1 MAHYESW
8 THHSWSRTVACV
20 IKTKTLGIG
29 CCVSRKYHHNIY
41 FGSSNNFFKP
51 ERKNSI
57 SGLTWDWDLLRMWR
71 HACKVMKYCHE
82 LRMGLIILLINLI
95 NKINTQQYELQS
107 CDTSHEAAISPPKLN
122 KDRLQTFK
130 SLLKLFSISESLL
143 NEKECKFL
151 RIAFR

>member
-8 THHSWSRTVACV
+8 THHSRSRTVACV
-20 IKTKTLGIG
+20 IKTKTLG
-29 CCVSRKYHHNIY
+29 CCVGRKYHNNIY
-41 FGSSNNFFKP
+41 FGSSNNFIKV
-51 ERKNSI
+51 ERRKCN
-57 SGLTWDWDLLRMWR
+57 LLRMWR
-71 HACKVMKYCHE
+71 HPCKVMKYCHE

-107 CDTSHEAAISPPKLN
+107 RDDSHEFALSPPKLN

>member
-1 MAHYESW
+1 MLPENII
-8 THHSWSRTVACV
+8 T
-20 IKTKTLGIG
+20 IFILGQATI
-29 CCVSRKYHHNIY
+29 
-41 FGSSNNFFKP
+41 SSSLKGENA
-51 ERKNSI
+51 I
-57 SGLTWDWDLLRMWR
+57 SGFILDLLRMWR
-71 HACKVMKYCHE
+71 HPCKVMKYCHE

-95 NKINTQQYELQS
+95 NKINTQQYELES
-107 CDTSHEAAISPPKLN
+107 RDASHESALSPPKLN

>member
-1 MAHYESW
+1 MLAENII
-8 THHSWSRTVACV
+8 T
-20 IKTKTLGIG
+20 IFILGQAQATI
-29 CCVSRKYHHNIY
+29 
-41 FGSSNNFFKP
+41 SSSLKG
-51 ERKNSI
+51 KKAI
-57 SGLTWDWDLLRMWR
+57 SGFIWDLLRMWR
-71 HACKVMKYCHE
+71 HPCKVMKYCHE

-107 CDTSHEAAISPPKLN
+107 RDYSHEAALSPPKLN

>member
-1 MAHYESW
+1 MKVGHITTEAEQQAQA
-8 THHSWSRTVACV
+8 VV
-20 IKTKTLGIG
+20 LQ
-29 CCVSRKYHHNIY
+29 HHNIY
-41 FGSSNNFFKP
+41 FGSSNNFFKL
-51 ERKNSI
+51 ERRKCNI
-57 SGLTWDWDLLRMWR
+57 WIYLDLLRIWR
-71 HACKVMKYCHE
+71 HPCKVMKYCHE

-107 CDTSHEAAISPPKLN
+107 RDYSHEFALSPPKLN

>member
-1 MAHYESW
+1 MLAENII
-8 THHSWSRTVACV
+8 T
-20 IKTKTLGIG
+20 IFILGQATI
-29 CCVSRKYHHNIY
+29 
-41 FGSSNNFFKP
+41 SSSLKG
-51 ERKNSI
+51 KKAI
-57 SGLTWDWDLLRMWR
+57 SGFIWDLLRMWR
-71 HACKVMKYCHE
+71 HPCKVMKYCHE

-107 CDTSHEAAISPPKLN
+107 RDYSHEFALSPPKLN